1 MKTKGIVAF
10 LILAFGLAWVLWEI
24 PIRMGVPVTAP
35 LFQLFVIPGTF
46 APAIAAFIV
55 RAFITRE
62 GFSDVGLGLG
72 LRCWRWYL
80 FGLVLPLFVMAAVVL
95 EASVLGIAQP
105 DFSVPVVAKAFAAKH
120 LGVPAPIQLNLIIIG
135 QCLITSLIATPLLF
149 GEEFGWRGYLQP
161 RLFADRP
168 ALSALFTGLIWG
180 VWHYPLIF
188 RGYDYGD
195 QPLAGAAVLLVSTTL
210 LSYIFAW
217 LVRRTG
223 SIWSASLA
231 HAATNVLGV
240 GLSTFWF
247 STAHK
252 PVMTSYLGLLACL
265 PLALICLVLMAMRDD
280 RTRSNTWKG
289 L

>member
-1 MKTKGIVAF
+1 MNNKGIIAF
-10 LILAFGLAWVLWEI
+10 LILAFGLAWIVWEI

-35 LFQLFVIPGTF
+35 LFQFFVLPGGF

-62 GFSDVGLGLG
+62 GFADVGLRVRL
-72 LRCWRWYL
+72 CSWRWY
-80 FGLVLPLFVMAAVVL
+80 FFALVLPLFVMAAIVL
-95 EASVLGIAQP
+95 EASLLGIAQP
-105 DFSVPVVAKAFAAKH
+105 DFSVPVVAKLFAAKH
-120 LGVPAPIQLNLIIIG
+120 VAVPQPIQLNLIIIG
-135 QCLITSLIATPLLF
+135 QCLITSVIATPILF

-168 ALSALFTGLIWG
+168 ALSALATGLIWG

-195 QPLAGAAVLLVSTTL
+195 QPLAGAAVLLGSTIL

-223 SIWSASLA
+223 SIWSSSLA
-231 HAATNVLGV
+231 HAATNVTGI
-240 GLSTFWF
+240 GLSTLWF
-247 STAHK
+247 GAAHK
-252 PVMTSYLGLLACL
+252 PVITSYLGLLACL
-265 PLALICLVLMAMRDD
+265 PLALICVVLMTIGNS
-280 RTRSNTWKG
+280 RTRSSA
-289 L
+289 